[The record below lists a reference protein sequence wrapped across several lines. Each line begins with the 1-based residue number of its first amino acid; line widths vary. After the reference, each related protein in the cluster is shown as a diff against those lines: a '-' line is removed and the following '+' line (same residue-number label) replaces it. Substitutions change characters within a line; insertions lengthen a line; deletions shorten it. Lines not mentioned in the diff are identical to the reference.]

1 VQGDDKNVNTILLVD
16 DEAVSRKLF
25 RTALK
30 DGRYAFIDAQGG
42 QEALSILRSKKID
55 LIVLD
60 IMMPGM
66 SGFEVLDRIN
76 ENPAFKNIPVIVA
89 SSLNDFSSVEKA
101 LAAGAQ
107 DYVYKP
113 FKQKEARIQFFLK
126 VRNLLTM
133 KNVIDFL
140 ELNLKN
146 AQMLTSLDDVT
157 SLFNYR
163 YFKERLHA
171 EFARSQRYHRP
182 LSLIMIDL
190 DNLKAINDEFGHP
203 AGTLVISMIGS
214 IIEKQCR
221 ATDIPVRYGGDEFC
235 IIVPETNL
243 AEAVVLAERL
253 RSQIECFGDALDFD
267 GTSITA
273 SIGIVTQ
280 QYADLLQHDE
290 TFLKAADDACYEAKK
305 AGKNQV
311 YCYIDG
317 DFVPAKGFVNPDAA
331 AFSD

>member
-1 VQGDDKNVNTILLVD
+1 MQGDGKNVNTILLVD
-16 DEAVSRKLF
+16 EDAGSRELF
-25 RTALK
+25 RAALN
-30 DGRYAFIDAQGG
+30 DGRYAFIEAQGG
-42 QEALSILRSKKID
+42 QEALSVLSSQKID
-55 LIVLD
+55 LIILD
-60 IMMPGM
+60 IMMPDM
-66 SGFEVLDRIN
+66 SGFELLDRII

-107 DYVYKP
+107 DYIYKP
-113 FKQKEARIQFFLK
+113 FTQKEGRIQLFLK
-126 VRNLLTM
+126 VRNLLAM

-146 AQMLTSLDDVT
+146 AQLLTSQDDVT
-157 SLFNYR
+157 CLFNYR

-171 EFARSQRYHRP
+171 EFARSKRYHRP

-203 AGTLVISMIGS
+203 AGTLVISMVGG

-243 AEAVVLAERL
+243 AEAVILSERL
-253 RSQIECFGDALDFD
+253 RQQIECFGASLDCQ

-280 QYADLLQHDE
+280 KHADLLQHDE
-290 TFLKAADDACYEAKK
+290 AFLKAADDACYEAKK
-305 AGKNQV
+305 AGKNLV

-317 DFVPAKGFVNPDAA
+317 GFVAAKDLVGPDVAA
-331 AFSD
+331 LPD

>member
-1 VQGDDKNVNTILLVD
+1 VNTILLVD
-16 DEAVSRKLF
+16 DEPVSRTLF

-30 DGRYAFIDAQGG
+30 DGKYAFIEAQGG
-42 QEALSILRSKKID
+42 QEALSVLCSNKID
-55 LIVLD
+55 LIILD
-60 IMMPGM
+60 IMMPDM
-66 SGFEVLDRIN
+66 SGFELLDRIN
-76 ENPAFKNIPVIVA
+76 SNPACKNIPVIVTSA
-89 SSLNDFSSVEKA
+89 LNDFSSVEKA

-107 DYVYKP
+107 DYVCKP
-113 FKQKEARIQFFLK
+113 FKQKEARIQLFLK

-133 KNVIDFL
+133 KNVIDSL
-140 ELNLKN
+140 ELKLKN
-146 AQMLTSLDDVT
+146 AQLLTSLDDVT

-182 LSLIMIDL
+182 LALIMIDL

-203 AGTLVISMIGS
+203 AGTILISMVGS

-235 IIVPETNL
+235 LIVPESNL

-253 RSQIECFGDALDFD
+253 RAQIESFGAGLDFE
-267 GTSITA
+267 GTPITA

-280 QYADLLQHDE
+280 QHADLLQNDE
-290 TFLKAADDACYEAKK
+290 AFLQAADDACYEAKK
-305 AGKNQV
+305 SGKNQV

-317 DFVPAKGFVNPDAA
+317 DFIPAIDFLTPDVSAL
-331 AFSD
+331 SD